1 MRCHVEYCQFRTE
14 LQGGRTKDASI
25 KYVSQDAVKTDEGK
39 GIKANKPKDSDESAQ
54 TPPFSS
60 QTQQKPLPASKKVY
74 GQLVQWKYWNIVK
87 NCATAVKWEDM
98 TGRSQV
104 NLVLIVLVFL
114 AVLTRVWIISEPKF
128 TV

>member
-1 MRCHVEYCQFRTE
+1 M
-14 LQGGRTKDASI
+14 
-25 KYVSQDAVKTDEGK
+25 SQDAVKTDEGK
-39 GIKANKPKDSDESAQ
+39 GSEAKKTKDYDESAQ
-54 TPPFSS
+54 ISPSSS
-60 QTQQKPLPASKKVY
+60 QTQQKRIPASKKVGVH